1 MRRKDQSIPKSR
13 TGPPCLQWVPV
24 PVQACLPLHGI
35 FFFPTM
41 SVAPLVVADRK
52 YSENKNIM
60 DLNWAADR
68 GCEEPAKVKAAHL
81 CLTL

>member
-1 MRRKDQSIPKSR
+1 MFAV
-13 TGPPCLQWVPV
+13 GPSPR
-24 PVQACLPLHGI
+24 AGLPAPPRY

-68 GCEEPAKVKAAHL
+68 GCEEPAKVKAAHS